1 MTLLMM
7 AETVSDMAADLGR
20 CLCVCCRADFTVDGA
35 QGQNVSK
42 RVNERTRERRG
53 KGSQT

>member
-1 MTLLMM
+1 
-7 AETVSDMAADLGR
+7 MAADLGR
-20 CLCVCCRADFTVDGA
+20 CVCCRADFMADGA
-35 QGQNVSK
+35 QGQDVSK